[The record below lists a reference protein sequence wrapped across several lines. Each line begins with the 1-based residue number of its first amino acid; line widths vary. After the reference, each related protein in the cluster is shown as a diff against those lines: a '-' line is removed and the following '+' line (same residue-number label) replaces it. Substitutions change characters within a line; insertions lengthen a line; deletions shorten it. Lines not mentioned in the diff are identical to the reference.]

1 MSPLAEI
8 VSGHDLL
15 QVVWVSLAAGIG
27 VTVAY
32 GFAILGGTRAL
43 DLSRAGRGGGGGVFG
58 GLCAGGA
65 PPGGAP
71 PKRGGGP
78 PPPPVRGGPA
88 HPGGAP
94 RGARGQRE
102 VGGPRRPA

>member
-43 DLSRAGRGGGGGVFG
+43 DLSRAGRGGAAVVFG
-58 GLCAGGA
+58 VLCAVGLAAVGA
-65 PPGGAP
+65 ALVFGIVIMIN
-71 PKRGGGP
+71 K
-78 PPPPVRGGPA
+78 
-88 HPGGAP
+88 
-94 RGARGQRE
+94 
-102 VGGPRRPA
+102 